1 MNYRA
6 LIFDD
11 NKEIRHILCTLFD
24 RREYEVFTFPHPA
37 SCPLSEEEVCPCSSE
52 ETCADV
58 ILSDLNMPIKKGI
71 DFLEEQ
77 IKKGCKCKHF
87 ALMSGDFSNENVSK
101 TNSLG
106 IHIFKKPFKLTQII
120 NWLDKIEKDIDQKRK
135 LSDWFLK
142 RMPQISEGAE
152 K

>member
-11 NKEIRHILCTLFD
+11 MKEIRKILWKLFD
-24 RREYEVFTFPHPA
+24 NRGYEVFTFSHPA
-37 SCPLSEEEVCPCSSE
+37 SCPLSEQEVCPCSSE

-58 ILSDLNMPIKKGI
+58 ILSDVNMPIKKGI

-77 IKKGCKCKHF
+77 IKKGCRCKHF
-87 ALMSGDFSNENVSK
+87 ALMSGEFSEEDVSK
-101 TNSLG
+101 AKSLG
-106 IHIFKKPFKLTQII
+106 IKIFKKPFKLAQII
-120 NWLDKIEKDIDQKRK
+120 NWLDQIEKDTDQKRK

-142 RMPQISEGAE
+142 RIPQISEE
-152 K
+152 